1 MDIFSRVVVDTNIL
15 VSQLILPES
24 LPARVLAQ
32 VAARSVLL
40 FSESTMYELADV
52 LSRPKFDRYVSRE
65 DRKGF
70 IRRIGRIAE
79 FVPIIQTVRE
89 CRDPKD
95 DRILEVALNGQAETI
110 ITGDADLL
118 EMNLWRG
125 IAILLPVDYL
135 KRSLMSG

>member
-1 MDIFSRVVVDTNIL
+1 MDLLSRVVVDTNIL

-24 LPARVLAQ
+24 LPAQVLAQ
-32 VAARSVLL
+32 VEMRSVLL

-65 DRKGF
+65 ARKGF
-70 IRRIGRIAE
+70 IQRLGRIAE
-79 FVPIIQTVRE
+79 FVHIIQTIRE

-95 DRILEVALNGQAETI
+95 DRILEVAWNGQAEII

-118 EMNLWRG
+118 GMHPWRRVE
-125 IAILLPVDYL
+125 ILSPSDYL
-135 KRSLMSG
+135 KRDN

>member
-1 MDIFSRVVVDTNIL
+1 MDIFSRIVVDTNIL

-24 LPARVLAQ
+24 LPAQVLAQ
-32 VAARSVLL
+32 AEMRSILL
-40 FSESTMYELADV
+40 FSESTMYELSDV

-65 DRKGF
+65 ARKGF
-70 IRRIGRIAE
+70 IQRIGRIAE

-95 DRILEVALNGQAETI
+95 DRILEVALNGRADVI

-118 EMNLWRG
+118 GMHPWRR
-125 IAILLPVDYL
+125 IVILSTADYL
-135 KRSLMSG
+135 KRV

>member
-1 MDIFSRVVVDTNIL
+1 MDLLSRVVVDTNIL

-24 LPARVLAQ
+24 LPAQVLAQ
-32 VAARSVLL
+32 VEMRSVLL

-65 DRKGF
+65 ARKGF
-70 IRRIGRIAE
+70 IQRIGRIAE
-79 FVPIIQTVRE
+79 FVHIIQTIRE

-95 DRILEVALNGQAETI
+95 DRILEVAWNGQAEII

-118 EMNLWRG
+118 GMGPWRRVE
-125 IAILLPVDYL
+125 ILSPSDYL
-135 KRSLMSG
+135 KRDN

>member
-1 MDIFSRVVVDTNIL
+1 MDLLSRVVVDTNIL

-24 LPARVLAQ
+24 LPAQVLAQ
-32 VAARSVLL
+32 VEMRSVLL

-65 DRKGF
+65 ARKGF
-70 IRRIGRIAE
+70 IQRIGRIAE
-79 FVPIIQTVRE
+79 FVHIIQTIRE

-95 DRILEVALNGQAETI
+95 DRILEVAWNGQAEII

-118 EMNLWRG
+118 GMHPWRRVK
-125 IAILLPVDYL
+125 ILSPSDYL
-135 KRSLMSG
+135 KRDN